1 MHPAMSTALV
11 ILSGLA
17 ARDGSA
23 TALDDAV
30 RRRVESLRTPERDAV
45 VRVATDL
52 GSMYGV
58 GVVSG
63 LLGAAG
69 RPRLARRVGLAGASA
84 WVLAQAA
91 KPLLPRDRPY
101 LTGAAER
108 LVVRPAGTSWP
119 SGHAAVAAALAATL
133 GEGRGPAVRGLL
145 TASAAAVGV
154 SRVYVGVHHA
164 SDVVAGFGLG
174 GLTASLLRGFR
185 ARARVRR

>member
-1 MHPAMSTALV
+1 VQAAL
-11 ILSGLA
+11 GLA
-17 ARDGSA
+17 AL
-23 TALDDAV
+23 ALLAFVAV
-30 RRRVESLRTPERDAV
+30 
-45 VRVATDL
+45 
-52 GSMYGV
+52 
-58 GVVSG
+58 
-63 LLGAAG
+63 
-69 RPRLARRVGLAGASA
+69 
-84 WVLAQAA
+84 
-91 KPLLPRDRPY
+91 PLLAAPALDRPY